1 MGDPLG
7 STMSTPTHRTPD
19 NRRMSFNLGGE
30 GENVRVTAPL
40 CAIIVAI
47 TAVAIPLWVCAMSAS
62 SAPWMDPNEFMMA
75 QYGTVGG
82 THQEY
87 QTSMEMKTGATT
99 GGIKHKRRT

>member
-1 MGDPLG
+1 MVD
-7 STMSTPTHRTPD
+7 
-19 NRRMSFNLGGE
+19 
-30 GENVRVTAPL
+30 
-40 CAIIVAI
+40 
-47 TAVAIPLWVCAMSAS
+47 AVQVCAMSAS

-99 GGIKHKRRT
+99 GGIKHKRRTNTGKLNFFTDRFE